1 MADENLQ
8 KKIAEAKAAGYT
20 DEEIQN
26 YLNPTPPAPV
36 PQPQKQSLVD
46 IMHQYNPQGFS
57 QPMTPEQTGTA
68 QFGAA
73 QAAKYLGEGAL
84 GYGVYRGLKN
94 IAQNFGKPSASST
107 ELEPSTALEPGGQA
121 LRDFTT
127 QQGRFTPPTSPN
139 TVPPGYQPGQNVN
152 INVGGNPATPA
163 QTPGMMDRFGQLAQ
177 QYAPILQKYAG
188 GLSRIAGPAA
198 LATYSR
204 GLNTG
209 EDEELKRQRA
219 RMEEAIR
226 MEAARKAGI
235 P

>member
-1 MADENLQ
+1 MAFDR
-8 KKIAEAKAAGYT
+8 EAAKQDGYT
-20 DEEIQN
+20 DQEIDN
-26 YLNPTPPAPV
+26 YLATKDKPLVSAETENK
-36 PQPQKQSLVD
+36 KQSLVD
-46 IMHQYNPQGFS
+46 IMREYNPQGFS

-84 GYGVYRGLKN
+84 GYGAYRGLKN
-94 IAQNFGKPSASST
+94 IAQNFGKPPA
-107 ELEPSTALEPGGQA
+107 PTAPPATPVAAPPGAPMEPGGQA

-127 QQGRFTPPTSPN
+127 QQGRYTAPS
-139 TVPPGYQPGQNVN
+139 G
-152 INVGGNPATPA
+152 
-163 QTPGMMDRFGQLAQ
+163 PGMMDRFGQLAQ
-177 QYAPILQKYAG
+177 QYGPVLQKYAG
-188 GLSRIAGPAA
+188 GLSRAAGPAA